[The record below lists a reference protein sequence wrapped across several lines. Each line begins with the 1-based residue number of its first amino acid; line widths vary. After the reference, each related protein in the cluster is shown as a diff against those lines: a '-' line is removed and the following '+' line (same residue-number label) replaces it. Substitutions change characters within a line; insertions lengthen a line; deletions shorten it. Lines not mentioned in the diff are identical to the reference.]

1 MASSSTSSSAFHLT
15 TFARGVLAIVELWP
29 ALRLAV
35 SEQWGGTE
43 SEDKRTWIASSIID
57 LFEEALT
64 APSIEDTTAPI
75 DQDDL
80 ADMLH
85 GMILDEFEAD
95 LDDGSPDGV
104 ATDVIK
110 LWTEV
115 ISGKQDMVVELEGL
129 AEKNRGKKVQAVNQ
143 GGDED
148 DESGSE
154 DDSEDDDGEGKDE
167 KMDVD
172 DQPPKLV
179 ERKEPQ
185 EPVVDEDGFTLVQGK
200 GKGRK

>member
-1 MASSSTSSSAFHLT
+1 MASSSTSSSASHLT

-43 SEDKRTWIASSIID
+43 SEDKRTWIASSIVD

-129 AEKNRGKKVQAVNQ
+129 VEKNKGKKVQAVNQ

-154 DDSEDDDGEGKDE
+154 DDSEDEDDEGKDD

-185 EPVVDEDGFTLVQGK
+185 EPIVDEDGFTLVQGK